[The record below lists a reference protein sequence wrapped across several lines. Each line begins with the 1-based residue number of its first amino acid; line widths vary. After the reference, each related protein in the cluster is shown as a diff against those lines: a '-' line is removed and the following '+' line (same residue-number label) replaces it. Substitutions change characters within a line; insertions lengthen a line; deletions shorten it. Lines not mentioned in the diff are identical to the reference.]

1 MTSHPHR
8 YLFAGLFLLSGWL
21 HAQTASAPASRADKP
36 ATEAENRQKIPVEAV
51 TNEEAPVKLE
61 AVEVTGTRIRTLGD
75 EVAAIPV
82 FSLPQIE
89 LERRGVT
96 RLADI
101 RLAIP
106 QLGGAVGFMTSRR
119 ALAWMESE
127 ATEGD
132 CNAWAIGTV
141 GLSNRLRAGDSCS
154 VHQPGTINLLVCCS
168 QPLTVE
174 ASLEALCLAS
184 EAKTLAMME
193 TGERSVQS
201 GLPATGTGTDCLAIA
216 WPLAGERSCYAGKHT
231 PAGSAIGRAAYL
243 AVAKG
248 IREWKE
254 EQV

>member
-1 MTSHPHR
+1 MTGKPYAVVSRERWLIAEFAEPWAVVSWALGNGGWQHVQR
-8 YLFAGLFLLSGWL
+8 VAWLYLRQNEIAGVDDIASWMR
-21 HAQTASAPASRADKP
+21 AQMHQ
-36 ATEAENRQKIPVEAV
+36 AE
-51 TNEEAPVKLE
+51 
-61 AVEVTGTRIRTLGD
+61 
-75 EVAAIPV
+75 
-82 FSLPQIE
+82 
-89 LERRGVT
+89 
-96 RLADI
+96 
-101 RLAIP
+101 
-106 QLGGAVGFMTSRR
+106 LGGAVGFMTSRR